1 MQWKSA
7 QSYSSKADCVSRML
21 WAASAIGLYHPLDG
35 VTTHKYKLL
44 HFLTAKY
51 FLQRQEDASF

>member
-1 MQWKSA
+1 
-7 QSYSSKADCVSRML
+7 ML